1 VDAEDYSSKLDM
13 LKESYF
19 GSKTAVASSVED
31 EDPIDLDEETQPALK
46 GGMANYAAAISRTVR
61 K

>member
-1 VDAEDYSSKLDM
+1 M

-19 GSKTAVASSVED
+19 GTKPAVASSVED
-31 EDPIDLDEETQPALK
+31 EDPIDLDEETQPVMK